1 VTRFPAA
8 SAVASDSSSS
18 FVNPVDLRE
27 FTLTMFA
34 HACEYSARNVA
45 ESAIFRQCGGMS
57 DNTKVTVERT
67 IEAPVDA
74 VFDVLSN
81 PERHLE
87 LDGSGFIRSVDH
99 ADRIQKV
106 GEVFTMNME
115 GDHVGGEYKTD
126 NHVTGYAKDKLL
138 AWKTAPAGT
147 EPPGWEWLWELESQ
161 GPNETLV
168 RHTYDWSK
176 VTDKKLLEQLKFPLV
191 TEDQLTDTLGRL
203 AAAATS

>member
-1 VTRFPAA
+1 MAA
-8 SAVASDSSSS
+8 GWIGNGLCPGNLAG
-18 FVNPVDLRE
+18 
-27 FTLTMFA
+27 
-34 HACEYSARNVA
+34 ARM
-45 ESAIFRQCGGMS
+45 SRQGGGMS
-57 DNTKVTVERT
+57 DTTKVTVERV

-74 VFDVLSN
+74 VFNVLSN
-81 PERHLE
+81 PEQHQK
-87 LDGSGFIRSVDH
+87 LDGSGFIRGVDH

-138 AWKTAPAGT
+138 AWTTAPAGT

-191 TEDQLTDTLGRL
+191 TKDQLEHTLGRL
-203 AAAATS
+203 AAEATT